1 MIIVGGFFL
10 KILCIWCVLAQIR
23 RLFGNFLCVLGIA
36 IVVTFLG
43 TKLNKK
49 GHELASGAARR
60 VTEFKGLL
68 HFIGEQQNF
77 LGEKTK

>member
-1 MIIVGGFFL
+1 MTAAKKKTKIKCASAFQEKEKDSFVIIVGGFFL

-36 IVVTFLG
+36 TVVTFLG

-49 GHELASGAARR
+49 GHELASGAA
-60 VTEFKGLL
+60 G
-68 HFIGEQQNF
+68 
-77 LGEKTK
+77 